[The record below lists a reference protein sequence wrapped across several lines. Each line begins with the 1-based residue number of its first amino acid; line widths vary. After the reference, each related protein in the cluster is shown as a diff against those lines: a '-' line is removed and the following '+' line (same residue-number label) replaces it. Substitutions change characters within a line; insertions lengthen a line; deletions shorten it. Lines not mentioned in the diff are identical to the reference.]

1 MIGVAP
7 NKNQTVT
14 DMLKY
19 LILITSLIYG
29 SVIASPFLISDPY
42 PLGGAQPTKQQIFLD
57 SGAPIE
63 AAPETLPNGAVRIRH
78 DLAGIAPGQHSAKAR
93 FCNAWGCSVDSNTV
107 PFVAGAPDAPTGL
120 GILFQ

>member
-14 DMLKY
+14 DMQKY

-29 SVIASPFLISDPY
+29 SAIASPFLISDPY

-57 SGAPIE
+57 SGALIE

-78 DLAGIAPGQHSAKAR
+78 DLAGISTGQHTVKTK
-93 FCNAWGCSVDSNTV
+93 FCNAWGCSGYSHEL